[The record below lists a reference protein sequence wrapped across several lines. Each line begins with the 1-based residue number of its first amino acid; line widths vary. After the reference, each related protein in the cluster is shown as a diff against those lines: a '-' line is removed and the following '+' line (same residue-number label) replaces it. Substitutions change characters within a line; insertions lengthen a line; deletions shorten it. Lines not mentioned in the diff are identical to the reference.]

1 MPKRFSTTCFVS
13 LCRATTSSL
22 NISSKA
28 HGGIKNCPPQL
39 SAFLKC
45 SVLKAAVSGLRAEV
59 IHKDWQKTPCFTSMS
74 ASMIYKACA
83 GAEYKVSA
91 STFFGSSPFLNRWM
105 TLSRCRKTGK
115 SLSSL
120 SWKRRQIKYTIKL
133 DLPIPDEPSKDI
145 LWGFFFNMMS
155 AISL

>member
-1 MPKRFSTTCFVS
+1 MPKRS
-13 LCRATTSSL
+13 LTTSSFSL
-22 NISSKA
+22 CKAMTSALSISVNV
-28 HGGIKNCPPQL
+28 HGGIKHCPEKR

-45 SVLKAAVSGLRAEV
+45 SVLDLRAEV
-59 IHKDWQKTPCFTSMS
+59 IHKDWQKTQCSTSMS
-74 ASMIYKACA
+74 ASIIYKACTKT
-83 GAEYKVSA
+83 EYKVSA
-91 STFFGSSPFLNRWM
+91 STFFGSSPFWNRWM
-105 TLSRCRKTGK
+105 MSPWCRKTGK